1 MRPRIAV
8 IGAGHLGRIHAR
20 HLAEMPDVQLV
31 GVVDPLPEARN
42 ALAADLQV
50 PALPCH
56 TQLLKQ
62 VDAAVVAAP
71 STQHAEIGKSL
82 LRSGIHVFMEKPLAT
97 SARDAA
103 RLVSLARNHNA
114 ILQIGHVERFNPAW
128 KAFRQRLAC
137 PPLYLEARRLTPYS
151 FRSTDVSVVWDL
163 MIHDLDLALQLAGQE
178 VVRVSAIGV
187 NVIGSH
193 EDFAQAR
200 LEFRNGCIANLTA
213 SRVSTTP
220 CRGWQIVG
228 PNTFAQ
234 VDLAAPAVEIVRAS
248 SAVAAGTF
256 PDRNLAPGDLQQLR
270 ADFFQTVM
278 PREVIPVPGGD
289 AIADELRQFLDAL
302 RHGRPPEV
310 DGRVGCAAVELAE
323 RVMESIAS
331 NRARQ
336 LQQVLGFAG
345 DLARPWPDSPPV
357 VASNRRRAG

>member
-20 HLAEMPDVQLV
+20 HLAAMPDVQLV
-31 GVVDPLPEARN
+31 GVVDPLPEARDL
-42 ALAADLQV
+42 LAAELQV

-56 TQLLKQ
+56 TPLRNQI
-62 VDAAVVAAP
+62 DAAVVAAP
-71 STQHAEIGKSL
+71 STQHAQIGKSL
-82 LRSGIHVFMEKPLAT
+82 LHSGIHVFMEKPLAT

-103 RLVSLARNHNA
+103 RLASLSRKHHA

-128 KAFRQRLAC
+128 KVIRQRLSG

-163 MIHDLDLALQLAGQE
+163 MIHDLDLALQLVDQD

-187 NVIGSH
+187 NVLGSH
-193 EDFAQAR
+193 DDFAQAR
-200 LEFRNGCIANLTA
+200 LEFRNGCVANLIA

-228 PNTFAQ
+228 PNSFFQ
-234 VDLAAPAVEIVRAS
+234 VDLSAPAVEIVRAS
-248 SAVAAGTF
+248 SAVASGSF
-256 PDRNLAPGDLQQLR
+256 PDRNLTPGDIQQLR
-270 ADFFQTVM
+270 SDFFQTVL
-278 PREVIPVPGGD
+278 PREVIQVPRGD

-302 RHGRPPEV
+302 QHGRPPEV

-331 NRARQ
+331 HRARQ
-336 LQQVLGFAG
+336 LPQVLGFSS
-345 DLARPWPDSPPV
+345 DLAHLWADSSPV
-357 VASNRRRAG
+357 VASTRRRAG